1 MATNQLGGVGLLIR
15 FVVGL
20 VLVFATYNPEAYSYY
35 HWAVAQLPDFSVLK
49 AFVGVVLLI
58 GWTIYLRATLRS
70 LGPFGLV
77 LAVAFFGTLVWLLV
91 DTGLIPANSVRAITY
106 IVLVII
112 SGVLAVG
119 VSWSHVRRRI
129 TGQADVD
136 EVDED

>member
-1 MATNQLGGVGLLIR
+1 M
-15 FVVGL
+15 
-20 VLVFATYNPEAYSYY
+20 
-35 HWAVAQLPDFSVLK
+35 
-49 AFVGVVLLI
+49 GVVLLI